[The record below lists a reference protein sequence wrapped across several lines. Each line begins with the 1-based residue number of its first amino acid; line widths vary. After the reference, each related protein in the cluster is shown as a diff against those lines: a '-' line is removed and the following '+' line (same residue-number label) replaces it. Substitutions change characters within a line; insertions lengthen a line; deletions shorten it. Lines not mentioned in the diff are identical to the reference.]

1 MKKLMDKLNLII
13 GGAGLSISIKVLL
26 EEAKNKSVKEEL
38 VQLNDTLHN
47 MSQIMDKQSK
57 ELDISQSKFNAI
69 DDLLDKL
76 TESKTGLKNSL
87 GENITEEGRKSLE
100 EITSISDKIFKL
112 INERSSSNIGN
123 GGVSNLIDWNEFSK
137 FYDQYINFLK
147 SLNLEQ
153 LAALCNL
160 ISLLLFL
167 LCIWNIVIF
176 LYGDFLIT
184 YYNLEG
190 KYPKLIKILNY
201 RRVIQKFNLYFYT
214 FCAFLFIGV
223 LFFINLFMLLR

>member
-1 MKKLMDKLNLII
+1 MKKLLDKLNLII
-13 GGAGLSISIKVLL
+13 GGAGLSISIKALL

-38 VQLNDTLHN
+38 VQLNNTLHN
-47 MSQIMDKQSK
+47 VSQIMDKQSK
-57 ELDISQSKFNAI
+57 ELEISQNKFNAI

-76 TESKTGLKNSL
+76 TDSKTGLKNSL

-100 EITSISDKIFKL
+100 DITSISDKIMKL
-112 INERSSSNIGN
+112 INERSSSSSGN

-223 LFFINLFMLLR
+223 LFFINLFMLFR